1 MPTTAPESA
10 GQKPILLVAAIA
22 LVDADG
28 RVLIAQRPKGKHLE
42 GLWEFP
48 GGKLEPGESVFDA
61 LVREFRE
68 ELNLQVDSADALFSC
83 EHVYPDRQ
91 VELHFW
97 RVTEY
102 QGEAEGLEGQRLRWV
117 QADDLASLDFLEGN
131 RALLEKVCAMVLPR

>member
-1 MPTTAPESA
+1 MPTIELKETLVVAVGIVVDAQGRLLVGERPAEKDYA
-10 GQKPILLVAAIA
+10 GQ
-22 LVDADG
+22 
-28 RVLIAQRPKGKHLE
+28 
-42 GLWEFP
+42 WEFP

>member
-1 MPTTAPESA
+1 MPTIELKETLVVAVGIVVDAQGRLLVGERPAEKDYA
-10 GQKPILLVAAIA
+10 GQ
-22 LVDADG
+22 
-28 RVLIAQRPKGKHLE
+28 
-42 GLWEFP
+42 WEFP

-83 EHVYPDRQ
+83 EHAYPDRQ

-102 QGEAEGLEGQRLRWV
+102 QGEAEGLEGQSLR
-117 QADDLASLDFLEGN
+117 
-131 RALLEKVCAMVLPR
+131 

>member
-1 MPTTAPESA
+1 MQGGLAPYFQVDSSPQYGKDWVNVVATCVARYNLSRVGELLSLMYFAVRDESA
-10 GQKPILLVAAIA
+10 
-22 LVDADG
+22 D
-28 RVLIAQRPKGKHLE
+28 
-42 GLWEFP
+42 
-48 GGKLEPGESVFDA
+48 
-61 LVREFRE
+61 RE

-83 EHVYPDRQ
+83 EHAYPDRQ